1 MQLAES
7 LHSEMQSFHP
17 IRVLQMLSRNRISF
31 PREFSPFKAL
41 EFMKNLEAPGKC
53 EASGEVK
60 WRQYTQKGIYPT
72 DFGFPDLPVYLHV
85 L

>member
-1 MQLAES
+1 
-7 LHSEMQSFHP
+7 
-17 IRVLQMLSRNRISF
+17 
-31 PREFSPFKAL
+31 
-41 EFMKNLEAPGKC
+41 MKNLEAPGKC